1 MNETSSL
8 VEQIKEHAYQNY
20 NGNQGWDFV
29 IETMEDADIED
40 ALLGRNEW
48 DYIGDPVTTIE
59 EAIERFLSFT
69 SLWAEQ
75 VLNTSF
81 GRDNGN

>member
-29 IETMEDADIED
+29 IETME
-40 ALLGRNEW
+40 
-48 DYIGDPVTTIE
+48 